1 MSKLVYYIDVES
13 PETAWTLGELMSH
26 VALPRKTLKMPK
38 AKDLREQEELL
49 ILYAQGDCRLEVYKC
64 GYFIYVNS
72 KRHTVQ
78 SISRCASPLWYESSV
93 PKEGKLIGIEHF
105 LDKPFYIRLILEGED
120 RIMANQ
126 QSQED
131 KKTTSTDNIGMESSY
146 LEDPNSNFFDKLLAE
161 DDYQSNLVKL
171 STALD
176 GLTERQRI
184 AFIKYYAEE
193 KTYQEIADEL
203 GCAKQTV
210 HEDRLKRYESPLKKT
225 NSVNRLL

>member
-1 MSKLVYYIDVES
+1 
-13 PETAWTLGELMSH
+13 
-26 VALPRKTLKMPK
+26 
-38 AKDLREQEELL
+38 
-49 ILYAQGDCRLEVYKC
+49 
-64 GYFIYVNS
+64 
-72 KRHTVQ
+72 
-78 SISRCASPLWYESSV
+78 
-93 PKEGKLIGIEHF
+93 
-105 LDKPFYIRLILEGED
+105 
-120 RIMANQ
+120 MANQ

-210 HEDRLKRYESPLKKT
+210 HEYVKRSLEKVRKSFEE
-225 NSVNRLL
+225 N